1 MQMAAE
7 RDFPIALDH
16 YISQCT
22 SFDDK
27 RVQARLLNFQKKVPT
42 CINRIC
48 AILQPRVD
56 RT

>member
-16 YISQCT
+16 YISHCT
-22 SFDDK
+22 SFHDE
-27 RVQARLLNFQKKVPT
+27 RGQARLVDFQKKGPT

-48 AILQPRVD
+48 GILQPRVD